1 MSADGLRVGLER
13 QIAKWRQTAIEER
26 ARAEVLRSPKIDFQY
41 PQGALVLSRAY
52 CLEQLANELAALLH
66 AHPPDPTVVTGVFCD
81 YMIGVNPCLLV
92 SGHAGPHIMQ
102 FPDESAQNP
111 PALLPPEDD
120 QP

>member
-13 QIAKWRQTAIEER
+13 LLELWRRRER
-26 ARAEVLRSPKIDFQY
+26 NTRALNPGDVEFRLM
-41 PQGALVLSRAY
+41 
-52 CLEQLANELAALLH
+52 ANEIKQCIMELEGEVAALLH